1 LTGTPYTPHDVQ
13 VQRVISFILAVV
25 VTLWLP
31 VHHPGGPDRESSHP
45 TTAGSAQTERPYQTA
60 DLTPRMVAGTAST
73 WQARLAHDALA
84 PGIWSAGRL
93 DYPLPA
99 SVSTA
104 RVQLHIAAPL
114 RTFPLVI

>member
-1 LTGTPYTPHDVQ
+1 LTRTAYTPHDVQ
-13 VQRVISFILAVV
+13 VQRVVSFILAVV

-31 VHHPGGPDRESSHP
+31 VHHPGGPDREASHP
-45 TTAGSAQTERPYQTA
+45 TTAGSAQTERPYQAA
-60 DLTPRMVAGTAST
+60 DLAPRMVAGTAST

-93 DYPLPA
+93 DYPLSA

-114 RTFPLVI
+114 RTFPLLI